1 MGSCW
6 SSNLSGVGTRDET
19 HERVS
24 RYGQRLSQNLE
35 SPVFTE
41 RVRDASVEQAA
52 LAAGYTPLQS
62 RVLAARVFDVA
73 EGQIGRAVQPAS
85 IDLDGP
91 ATLPDIAVAA
101 SLIADAVVDDRP
113 IAIVTDHDADG
124 ATSHAILRLALAQM
138 GARPERVS
146 GFLSHRMIEGYGV
159 SDALVDR
166 MLLDLQPSTCIVT
179 ADQGSA
185 DEARIF
191 RLRQHG
197 HDVIVTDHHGIP
209 IEGPPQSA
217 NAVVNPVRTDSQ
229 FPDKAIAGCHTAL
242 LVMAA
247 VREELIRR
255 GRTESDLP
263 RVSELLDFCAVGTIA
278 DASSLG
284 QSRNNRLIVQR
295 GLRLMNT
302 RSRPC
307 WNALRRLLKKSG
319 DWVSADIAF
328 QVATRINARGRLT
341 DAMLGVDFLC
351 ATDEEEAFRLVEQ
364 LDENNQERRRIEKG
378 LTVIA
383 TAVARQ
389 AVGMGRSGLC
399 LWLGEG
405 AHPGV
410 HGITASR
417 MVEKFGRPTICLS
430 PMQGDPQIATG
441 SIRTTPAFNVLDA
454 LESIRKSHPLLLISA
469 GGHSGAGGVKILRS
483 NIDALAEAWD
493 RCVIASYGKLL
504 PGPVL
509 LVDGELDA
517 PTLDHV
523 RELAALEPF
532 GRGFES
538 PVFWARWKLTEVR
551 AMGDGSHLK
560 LSLSGNG
567 RAAEGVWFNAMEP
580 GGSLPL
586 RVGSTVRLA
595 FSVDENVYRGTRRL
609 QLLIRGLDDRIDC
622 G

>member
-1 MGSCW
+1 MSQT
-6 SSNLSGVGTRDET
+6 L
-19 HERVS
+19 ER
-24 RYGQRLSQNLE
+24 
-35 SPVFTE
+35 PVFIE
-41 RVRDASVEQAA
+41 RSRDATVERAA
-52 LAAGYTPLQS
+52 LAEGYTPLQS
-62 RVLAARVFDVA
+62 RVLAGRLSDVA
-73 EGQIGRAVQPAS
+73 DGQIGRTVQPTS

-91 ATLPDIAVAA
+91 ETLPDIAVAA
-101 SLIADAVVDDRP
+101 TLIADAVVNDRS

-124 ATSHAILRLALAQM
+124 ATSHAILRLALEQM
-138 GARPERVS
+138 GASSERIS

-166 MLLDLQPSTCIVT
+166 MLLDLPPSTCIVT

-191 RLRQHG
+191 RLRQYG
-197 HDVIVTDHHGIP
+197 HDVVVTDHHGIP
-209 IEGPPQSA
+209 IEGPPKSA

-255 GRTESDLP
+255 GQDASHLP
-263 RVSELLDFCAVGTIA
+263 RVSELMDFCAVGTIA

-295 GLRLMNT
+295 GLRIMNT
-302 RSRPC
+302 RPRPC
-307 WNALRRLLKKSG
+307 WNALRRLVGKSG

-341 DAMLGVDFLC
+341 DAMLGVEFLC
-351 ATDEEEAFRLVEQ
+351 ATDDEEAFRLVEQ
-364 LDENNQERRRIEKG
+364 LDESNRERRTIEKA
-378 LTVIA
+378 LTVAA

-389 AVGMGRSGLC
+389 AVGAGRSGLC

-405 AHPGV
+405 SHPGV

-430 PMQGDPQIATG
+430 PMHGHPTIATG
-441 SIRTTPAFNVLDA
+441 SIRTTSTFHVLDA
-454 LESIRKSHPLLLISA
+454 LDSIRSTHPDLLISA
-469 GGHSGAGGVKILRS
+469 GGHRGAGGLKVLRR

-493 RCVIASYGKLL
+493 RCVAGCYGDTP

-509 LVDGELDA
+509 LVDGELEA
-517 PTLDHV
+517 PSLEHV
-523 RELAALEPF
+523 RELSRLEPF
-532 GRGFES
+532 GRSFE
-538 PVFWARWKLTEVR
+538 PAVFWATWQVNQVR
-551 AMGDGSHLK
+551 AIGDGSHLK
-560 LSLSGNG
+560 LLLTANG
-567 RAAEGVWFNAMEP
+567 RSTDGVWFNAMEP
-580 GGSLPL
+580 GGDPPL
-586 RVGSTVRLA
+586 RAGQSARLA
-595 FSVDENVYRGTRRL
+595 FSVDENIYRGMSRL
-609 QLLIRGLDDRIDC
+609 QLVIRGVDTAKDC
-622 G
+622 E